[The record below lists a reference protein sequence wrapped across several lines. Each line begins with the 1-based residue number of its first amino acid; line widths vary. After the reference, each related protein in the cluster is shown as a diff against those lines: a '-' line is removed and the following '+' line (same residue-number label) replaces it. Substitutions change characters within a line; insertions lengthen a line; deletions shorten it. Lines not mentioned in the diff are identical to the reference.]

1 MDSANKCA
9 WFKHDTRFKGM
20 VQLEILISALRF
32 EPAHHLIGGSV
43 TGFKFIKFDF
53 RSNIIHSLKY
63 QRFTMSGCKV
73 IIGLEFVAKNRLIP
87 N

>member
-9 WFKHDTRFKGM
+9 WFKHDTRFKDM

-32 EPAHHLIGGSV
+32 EPAHHFIGGSV
-43 TGFKFIKFDF
+43 TGFKFIKFGF
-53 RSNIIHSLKY
+53 RPNIIHSLKY

-73 IIGLEFVAKNRLIP
+73 IIGLEFVEKNRMIP